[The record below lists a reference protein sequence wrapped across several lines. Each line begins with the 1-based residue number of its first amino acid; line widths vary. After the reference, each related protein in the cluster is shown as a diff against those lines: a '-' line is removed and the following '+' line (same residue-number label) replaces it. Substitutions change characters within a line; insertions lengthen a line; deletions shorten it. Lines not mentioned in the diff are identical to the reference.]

1 MLPKHKYNSRD
12 ISIENQEKV
21 FSGFFKMLRV
31 TLRHK
36 LFSGEWSK
44 PIKRELFERGSAV
57 GVLLYDPVHKLI
69 GLVEQFRI
77 GALGDKSSP
86 WLYEVVAGM
95 VDPDES
101 FEQAALREIQ
111 EEVGI
116 NKVQLRPICQYW
128 VSPGGTNERMHLY
141 CGITNLLGLD
151 GELGMNEQSEDI
163 FLHIVPQDDISL
175 CMKAG
180 QCDNAATTI
189 SLMWLQ
195 KNFIDFI

>member
-1 MLPKHKYNSRD
+1 MKLWLVWS
-12 ISIENQEKV
+12 
-21 FSGFFKMLRV
+21 
-31 TLRHK
+31 TLMN
-36 LFSGEWSK
+36 
-44 PIKRELFERGSAV
+44 P
-57 GVLLYDPVHKLI
+57 
-69 GLVEQFRI
+69 
-77 GALGDKSSP
+77 
-86 WLYEVVAGM
+86 
-95 VDPDES
+95 

-116 NKVQLRPICQYW
+116 NKVQLHPICQYW

-163 FLHIVPQDDISL
+163 FLHIVPQDDIPL
-175 CMKAG
+175 YMKAG

-195 KNFIDFI
+195 KNFDDFI

>member
-1 MLPKHKYNSRD
+1 MLPNHKFNSGD
-12 ISIENQEKV
+12 VLIDNQKTV
-21 FSGFFKMLRV
+21 FSGFFKMLRI

-44 PIKRELFERGSAV
+44 PIKRELLERDSAV
-57 GVLLYDPVHKLI
+57 GVLLYDPVNKLI

-77 GALGDKSSP
+77 GALTATTGP
-86 WLYEVVAGM
+86 WLYEVVAGI
-95 VDPDES
+95 VDNGES
-101 FEQAALREIQ
+101 FEQAALRETE

-116 NKVQLRPICQYW
+116 SEVRLHPICEYW

-141 CGITNLLGLD
+141 CGITSLLDLD
-151 GELGMNEQSEDI
+151 GSLGVNKQSEDI

-175 CMKAG
+175 CMKAD

-195 KNFIDFI
+195 KNFDDFI